1 MMIFSEVHSF
11 DLTDCEHIYCIRT
24 RSNTYPF
31 LQVPGGTKATSLTV
45 GTVTDGIERFC
56 GRVWTINVIG
66 SGTVATRSVCSK
78 FPLLPLKA
86 GS

>member
-1 MMIFSEVHSF
+1 MLTMIFSEVHSF
-11 DLTDCEHIYCIRT
+11 DLTDCEHTYCICT
-24 RSNTYPF
+24 PF